1 MKIRNFLNIF
11 SEDIGIDLGTAN
23 TLVYVKNKG
32 VVLNEPSVVAIK
44 NKTKSIYEVGAGA
57 KKMIGKTPSTIDA
70 IRPLKDGVIAD
81 YEITEKML
89 REFLKLVHKKKFFT
103 NPRVVI
109 CVPAGVTQV
118 EKRAVMDVTKE
129 AGAREAY
136 LIEEPMAGAIGVG
149 VDIFEPSGNMVV
161 DIGGGTTEIAVI
173 SLGGIVRTTSLRV
186 AGDKLDEAIVQYVRK
201 NHNLII
207 GEKTAEDIKI
217 NIASAYIEDEESV
230 SLEKNENK
238 IYEVRG
244 RNILNGLPR
253 NIKITTE
260 EVYNAIEEHIYQIIE
275 EIKIILEKTPPE
287 LAADIYQKGLILSGG
302 GALIKDFDK
311 KISEEIKIPV
321 TISEDPLKCVV
332 NGIGKLLEDFETYKD
347 VIISPETDY

>member
-1 MKIRNFLNIF
+1 MKLKNFFNVF

-32 VVLNEPSVVAIK
+32 VILNEPSVVAIK
-44 NKTKSIYEVGAGA
+44 SKTKNIYEVGANA
-57 KKMIGKTPSTIDA
+57 KKMIGKTPSTIEA

-129 AGAREAY
+129 AGAREAC
-136 LIEEPMAGAIGVG
+136 LIEEPMAGAIGAG
-149 VDIFEPSGNMVV
+149 VDIFEPSGNMIV

-173 SLGGIVRTTSLRV
+173 SLGGVVKTTSLRV

-207 GEKTAEDIKI
+207 GEKTAEDIKL
-217 NIASAYIEDEESV
+217 NIASAYIDPDKKD
-230 SLEKNENK
+230 SLDKSENRV
-238 IYEVRG
+238 YEVRG

-260 EVYNAIEEHIYQIIE
+260 EVYDAIEEHIYQIIE
-275 EIKIILEKTPPE
+275 EIKIILERTPPE

-302 GALIKDFDK
+302 GALIRELDK

-321 TISEDPLKCVV
+321 TIAEDPLKCVV
-332 NGIGKLLEDFETYKD
+332 NGIGKLLDDFEKYKD

>member
-1 MKIRNFLNIF
+1 MKLRDLLNVFL
-11 SEDIGIDLGTAN
+11 EDVGIDLGTAN

-32 VVLNEPSVVAIK
+32 IVLDEPSVVAIK
-44 NKTKSIYEVGAGA
+44 GKEKRVYEVGANA
-57 KKMIGKTPSTIDA
+57 KKMIGKTPSSIDA
-70 IRPLKDGVIAD
+70 IRPLRDGVIAD

-89 REFLKLVHKKKFFT
+89 REFLKLAHKKKFLT

-118 EKRAVMDVTKE
+118 EKRAVMDVAKE

-136 LIEEPMAGAIGVG
+136 LIEEPMAAAIGAG
-149 VDIFEPSGNMVV
+149 LDIFEAAGNMIV
-161 DIGGGTTEIAVI
+161 DIGGGTSEIAVI
-173 SLGGIVRTTSLRV
+173 SLGGIVKTNSLRI

-207 GEKTAEDIKI
+207 GEKSAEEIKMS
-217 NIASAYIEDEESV
+217 IARAYFEKDKDEEYNS
-230 SLEKNENK
+230 E

-253 NIKITTE
+253 NIKITSK
-260 EVYNAIEEHIYQIIE
+260 EVYEAIEEHIYQIIE

-287 LAADIYQKGLILSGG
+287 LSADIYQKGLVLAGG
-302 GALIKDFDK
+302 GALIKGLDR
-311 KISEEIKIPV
+311 KISEELKIPV
-321 TISEDPLKCVV
+321 TVAEDPLKCVV
-332 NGIGKLLEDFETYKD
+332 NGIGKLLEEFEVYND

>member
-1 MKIRNFLNIF
+1 MRLRDFLNVF
-11 SEDIGIDLGTAN
+11 TEDVGIDLGTAN
-23 TLVYVKNKG
+23 TLVYVKNRG
-32 VVLNEPSVVAIK
+32 LVLDEPSVVAIK
-44 NKTKSIYEVGAGA
+44 GKEKRVYEVGKNA
-57 KKMIGKTPSTIDA
+57 KKMIGKTPASIDA

-81 YEITEKML
+81 YEVTEKML
-89 REFLKLVHKKKFFT
+89 REFLKLAHKKKFLT

-136 LIEEPMAGAIGVG
+136 LIEEPMAAAIGAG
-149 VDIFEPSGNMVV
+149 LDIFEASGNMLV

-173 SLGGIVRTTSLRV
+173 SLGGIVKTTSLRV
-186 AGDKLDEAIVQYVRK
+186 AGDKLDESIVQYVRK

-207 GEKTAEDIKI
+207 GEKSAEDIKT
-217 NIASAYIEDEESV
+217 NIACAYFEKA
-230 SLEKNENK
+230 SLEKEEVK
-238 IYEVRG
+238 EKEQYEVRG

-253 NIKITTE
+253 NIKISAE
-260 EVYNAIEEHIYQIIE
+260 EVYEAIEEHLYQIIE

-287 LAADIYQKGLILSGG
+287 LSADIYQKGLVLAGG
-302 GALIKDFDK
+302 GAMIKGIDK
-311 KISEEIKIPV
+311 KISEELKIPV
-321 TISEDPLKCVV
+321 TVAEDPLKCVV
-332 NGIGKLLEDFETYKD
+332 NGIGKLLEEFETYKD

>member
-1 MKIRNFLNIF
+1 MKLRDLLNVF
-11 SEDIGIDLGTAN
+11 SEDVGIDLGTAN

-32 VVLNEPSVVAIK
+32 IVLDEPSVVAIK
-44 NKTKSIYEVGAGA
+44 GKEKRVYEVGANA
-57 KKMIGKTPSTIDA
+57 KKMIGKTPSSIDA
-70 IRPLKDGVIAD
+70 IRPLRDGVIAD

-89 REFLKLVHKKKFFT
+89 REFLKLAHKKKFLT

-118 EKRAVMDVTKE
+118 EKRAVMDVAKE

-136 LIEEPMAGAIGVG
+136 LIEEPMAAAIGAG
-149 VDIFEPSGNMVV
+149 LDIFEAAGNMIV
-161 DIGGGTTEIAVI
+161 DIGGGTSEIAVI
-173 SLGGIVRTTSLRV
+173 SLGGIVKTNSLRI

-207 GEKTAEDIKI
+207 GEKSAEEIKMS
-217 NIASAYIEDEESV
+217 IARAYFEKDKDEEYNS
-230 SLEKNENK
+230 E

-253 NIKITTE
+253 NIKITSK
-260 EVYNAIEEHIYQIIE
+260 EVYEAIEEHIYQIIE

-287 LAADIYQKGLILSGG
+287 LSADIYQKGLVLAGG
-302 GALIKDFDK
+302 GALIKGLDR
-311 KISEEIKIPV
+311 KISEELKIPV
-321 TISEDPLKCVV
+321 MVAEDPLKCVV
-332 NGIGKLLEDFETYKD
+332 NGIGKLLEEFEVYND

>member
-1 MKIRNFLNIF
+1 MKLRDLLNVF
-11 SEDIGIDLGTAN
+11 SEDVGIDLGTAN

-32 VVLNEPSVVAIK
+32 IVLDEPSVVAIK
-44 NKTKSIYEVGAGA
+44 GKEKRVYEVGANA
-57 KKMIGKTPSTIDA
+57 KKMIGKTPSSIDA
-70 IRPLKDGVIAD
+70 IRPLRDGVIAD

-89 REFLKLVHKKKFFT
+89 REFLKLAHKKKFLT

-118 EKRAVMDVTKE
+118 EKRAVMDVAKE

-136 LIEEPMAGAIGVG
+136 LIEEPMAAAIGAG
-149 VDIFEPSGNMVV
+149 LDIFEAAGNMIV
-161 DIGGGTTEIAVI
+161 DIGGGTSEIAVI
-173 SLGGIVRTTSLRV
+173 SLGGIVKTNSLRI

-207 GEKTAEDIKI
+207 GEKSAEEIKMS
-217 NIASAYIEDEESV
+217 IARAYFEKDKDEEYNS
-230 SLEKNENK
+230 E

-253 NIKITTE
+253 NIKITSK
-260 EVYNAIEEHIYQIIE
+260 EVYEAIEEHIYQIIE

-287 LAADIYQKGLILSGG
+287 LSADIYQKGLVLAGG
-302 GALIKDFDK
+302 GARIKGLDR
-311 KISEEIKIPV
+311 KISEELKIPV
-321 TISEDPLKCVV
+321 MVAEDPLKCVV
-332 NGIGKLLEDFETYKD
+332 NGIGKLLEEFEVYND

>member
-1 MKIRNFLNIF
+1 MKLRDLLNVF
-11 SEDIGIDLGTAN
+11 SEDVGIDLGTSN

-32 VVLNEPSVVAIK
+32 IVLDEPSVVAIK
-44 NKTKSIYEVGAGA
+44 GKEKRVYEVGANA
-57 KKMIGKTPSTIDA
+57 KKMIGKTPSSIDA
-70 IRPLKDGVIAD
+70 IRPLRDGVIAD

-89 REFLKLVHKKKFFT
+89 REFLKLAHKKKFLT

-118 EKRAVMDVTKE
+118 EKRAVMDVAKE

-136 LIEEPMAGAIGVG
+136 LIEEPMAAAIGAG
-149 VDIFEPSGNMVV
+149 LDIFEAAGNMIV
-161 DIGGGTTEIAVI
+161 DIGGGTSEIAVI
-173 SLGGIVRTTSLRV
+173 SLGGIVKTNSLRI

-207 GEKTAEDIKI
+207 GEKSAEEIKMS
-217 NIASAYIEDEESV
+217 IARAYFEKDKDEEYNS
-230 SLEKNENK
+230 E

-253 NIKITTE
+253 NIKITSK
-260 EVYNAIEEHIYQIIE
+260 EVYEAIEEHIYQIIE

-287 LAADIYQKGLILSGG
+287 LSADIYQKGLVLAGG
-302 GALIKDFDK
+302 GALIKGLDR
-311 KISEEIKIPV
+311 KISEELKIPV
-321 TISEDPLKCVV
+321 MVAEDPLKCVV
-332 NGIGKLLEDFETYKD
+332 NGIGKLLEEFEVYND

>member
-1 MKIRNFLNIF
+1 MKLRDLLNVF
-11 SEDIGIDLGTAN
+11 SEDVGIDLGTSN

-32 VVLNEPSVVAIK
+32 IVLDEPSVVAIK
-44 NKTKSIYEVGAGA
+44 GKEKRVYEVGANA
-57 KKMIGKTPSTIDA
+57 KKMIGKTPSSIDA
-70 IRPLKDGVIAD
+70 IRPLRDGVIAD

-89 REFLKLVHKKKFFT
+89 REFLKLAHKKKFLT

-118 EKRAVMDVTKE
+118 EKRAVMDVAKE

-136 LIEEPMAGAIGVG
+136 LIEEPMAAAIGAG
-149 VDIFEPSGNMVV
+149 LDIFEAAGNMIV
-161 DIGGGTTEIAVI
+161 DIGGGTSEIAVI
-173 SLGGIVRTTSLRV
+173 SLGGIVKTNSLRI

-207 GEKTAEDIKI
+207 GEKSAEEIKMS
-217 NIASAYIEDEESV
+217 IARAYFEKDKDEEYNS
-230 SLEKNENK
+230 E

-253 NIKITTE
+253 NIKITSK
-260 EVYNAIEEHIYQIIE
+260 EVYDAIEEHIYQIIE

-287 LAADIYQKGLILSGG
+287 LSADIYQKGLVLAGG
-302 GALIKDFDK
+302 GALIKGLDR
-311 KISEEIKIPV
+311 KISEELKIPV
-321 TISEDPLKCVV
+321 MVAEDPLKCVV
-332 NGIGKLLEDFETYKD
+332 NGIGKLLEEFEVYND

>member
-1 MKIRNFLNIF
+1 MKLRDLLNVF
-11 SEDIGIDLGTAN
+11 SEDVGIDLGTAN

-32 VVLNEPSVVAIK
+32 IVLDEPSVVAIK
-44 NKTKSIYEVGAGA
+44 GKEKRVYEVGANA
-57 KKMIGKTPSTIDA
+57 KKMIGKTPSSIDA
-70 IRPLKDGVIAD
+70 IRPLRDGVIAD

-89 REFLKLVHKKKFFT
+89 REFLKLAHKKKFLT

-118 EKRAVMDVTKE
+118 EKRAVMDVAKE

-136 LIEEPMAGAIGVG
+136 LIEEPMAAAIGAG
-149 VDIFEPSGNMVV
+149 LDIFEAAGNMIV
-161 DIGGGTTEIAVI
+161 DIGGGTSEIAVI
-173 SLGGIVRTTSLRV
+173 SLGGIVKTNSLRI

-207 GEKTAEDIKI
+207 GEKSAEEIKMS
-217 NIASAYIEDEESV
+217 IARAYFEKDKDEEYNS
-230 SLEKNENK
+230 E

-253 NIKITTE
+253 NIKITSK
-260 EVYNAIEEHIYQIIE
+260 EVYDAIEEHIYQIIE

-287 LAADIYQKGLILSGG
+287 LSADIYQKGLVLAGG
-302 GALIKDFDK
+302 GALIKGLDR
-311 KISEEIKIPV
+311 KISEELKIPV
-321 TISEDPLKCVV
+321 MVAEDPLKCVV
-332 NGIGKLLEDFETYKD
+332 NGIGKLLEEFEVYND